1 VFSPVERSR
10 LRSIARRRDPRG
22 RAACSCALQQVL
34 VTPWPQCHRHR
45 SARRRGSRPRSST
58 ERRDPSGSC
67 RGRPWSGPE
76 KPVPPLAT
84 ATRKRTG
91 RESNPYASRRRNLK
105 PGWRPRILWGSRK
118 QAPAA
123 IRVGPKCG
131 VLAPAWGNPD
141 ARGTGEDQVE
151 AALARALDRASEAG
165 RFDVVAQLAREL
177 EALRLAHLTNDVA
190 FTDAR
195 GASRRAVMTDG
206 RNLCVWCRGGR
217 QPDRGPE

>member
-1 VFSPVERSR
+1 MERSCSASTR
-10 LRSIARRRDPRG
+10 PVLALGSPSPSSGARGDGVTRAKGNGIAVDASIGNRG
-22 RAACSCALQQVL
+22 RNTCPGDDRALQ
-34 VTPWPQCHRHR
+34 R
-45 SARRRGSRPRSST
+45 
-58 ERRDPSGSC
+58 
-67 RGRPWSGPE
+67 
-76 KPVPPLAT
+76 PVPPLAT
-84 ATRKRTG
+84 ATRKCTG